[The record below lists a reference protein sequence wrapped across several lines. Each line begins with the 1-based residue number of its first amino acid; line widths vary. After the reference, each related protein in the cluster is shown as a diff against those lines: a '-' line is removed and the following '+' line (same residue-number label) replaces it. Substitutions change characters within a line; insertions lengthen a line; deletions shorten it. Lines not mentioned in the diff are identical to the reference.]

1 MITIS
6 IPSNWNKNCT
16 DEMAA
21 KKSCKRFFSRE
32 KKMLEALYVI
42 ADVDGGGYNLL
53 PWRLLHC
60 LFMDA
65 FSLWTIDE
73 KKTRELLIF
82 PRQTMK
88 YSNLSVNVEKMWNR
102 WYGWCERCKRM
113 KVRAKSAHQSF
124 TLPLSLS
131 PPHTP
136 LCLYAGPNKC
146 MSRVLDYIS
155 HFFSSVFVD
164 IFRLW
169 CDYALYLCLPLYALY
184 RNNSLMF
191 VVSSL

>member
-6 IPSNWNKNCT
+6 IPSNWNKKLHWRNGSSR
-16 DEMAA
+16 
-21 KKSCKRFFSRE
+21 KKSCERFFSRE
-32 KKMLEALYVI
+32 RKKMCWRQCVI

-65 FSLWTIDE
+65 FSLWTIDG
-73 KKTRELLIF
+73 KKRELLIF

-113 KVRAKSAHQSF
+113 KVRAKSGHQSF
-124 TLPLSLS
+124 THSLSLALRL
-131 PPHTP
+131 T
-136 LCLYAGPNKC
+136 LRRVCTLDQMNACLGCSITFP
-146 MSRVLDYIS
+146 I
-155 HFFSSVFVD
+155 F
-164 IFRLW
+164 FRLRLLIFF
-169 CDYALYLCLPLYALY
+169 ASGVIM
-184 RNNSLMF
+184 RSIS
-191 VVSSL
+191 VSHSRPCTAITV